1 MIETVLFV
9 ANLRIEDFQNR
20 LQKPLFLTKSPKP
33 LDAGFMAKP
42 CQLALCVVANVK
54 LGLFN
59 SAREVALSEQV
70 LNHSAV
76 SVSPER
82 V

>member
-1 MIETVLFV
+1 V
-9 ANLRIEDFQNR
+9 ANLRIEGFQKS
-20 LQKPLFLTKSPKP
+20 LQKPLFFTKSHKP

-42 CQLALCVVANVK
+42 CQLALCVVPNVE

-70 LNHSAV
+70 FNNTAVPVSA
-76 SVSPER
+76 ER

>member
-1 MIETVLFV
+1 MIETLLFV
-9 ANLRIEDFQNR
+9 ANLRIEGFQNR
-20 LQKPLFLTKSPKP
+20 LQKPLFLTKSLKP

-42 CQLALCVVANVK
+42 CQLTLCVVPNVE

-70 LNHSAV
+70 FDNPAVPVSAECV
-76 SVSPER
+76 
-82 V
+82 